1 MLDVVD
7 EVLIKYLSKGTY
19 RLRRC

>member
-1 MLDVVD
+1 MLDVID